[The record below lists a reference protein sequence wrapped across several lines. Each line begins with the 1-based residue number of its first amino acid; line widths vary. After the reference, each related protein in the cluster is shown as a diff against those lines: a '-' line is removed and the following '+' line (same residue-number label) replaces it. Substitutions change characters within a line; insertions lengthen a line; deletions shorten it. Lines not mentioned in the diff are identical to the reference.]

1 MAIRLNVVDH
11 SLNVSELDGAR
22 IPFHDGSAEIQL
34 HPAMTALPGATDTG
48 LSYYGRS
55 SSSLKSV
62 YLLWSGVVNTPD
74 IPEYITA
81 YSKSKV
87 ASRCWP

>member
-11 SLNVSELDGAR
+11 SLNVSELAGAR